1 MNERDLLQIGPGD
14 SEGPAVFRVDLGGDA
29 KPAVKDLR
37 YSELE
42 LRSDAKEGMNK
53 PALPGHVARRGSS
66 LLPRAYL
73 KHSMVIISEMG
84 LRPYKELIPMLKPQ
98 VDLENGVVHIPD
110 SKTPHGIGDMPMTAL
125 ARTAFAAQ
133 IAETPGSEYLFP
145 TPNPKAQKQYITNLR
160 KVWVTTL
167 RRAGVPY
174 FSLYELRRTVKPN

>member
-1 MNERDLLQIGPGD
+1 MNRRCPATSPGAD
-14 SEGPAVFRVDLGGDA
+14 RACAPSYLKYSMVFR
-29 KPAVKDLR
+29 
-37 YSELE
+37 
-42 LRSDAKEGMNK
+42 
-53 PALPGHVARRGSS
+53 
-66 LLPRAYL
+66 
-73 KHSMVIISEMG
+73 MG
-84 LRPYKELIPMLKPQ
+84 LRPYKELMPMLKPQ

-167 RRAGVPY
+167 RRRVCRLFRCTSSGAHSLRGLAPAG
-174 FSLYELRRTVKPN
+174 